1 MDTTKTKY
9 EPVNLQELAAKV
21 HDNAVKHGW
30 WENHPSDEHC
40 LMLVI
45 SELAEAIEADRKGRM
60 ANAAW
65 FEQMINQTPSC
76 HEAAT
81 CEERYAYWFETYI
94 KDTLQD
100 ELADTVIRLLDLAG
114 AHGYNVFRSFITRN
128 DLTRQRAF
136 TENVWEIVQVV
147 TNSNIP
153 VSVRVILSIEM
164 VDVLANTYGFNLWW
178 YVEKKMEYN
187 INRPYKHGKK
197 Y

>member
-1 MDTTKTKY
+1 MDTTKTKH

-21 HDNAVKHGW
+21 HNNAVKHGW
-30 WENHPSDEHC
+30 WEDNLSDEHY

-60 ANAAW
+60 ASKVW
-65 FEQMINQTPSC
+65 FEQMINETPSS

-81 CEERYAYWFETYI
+81 YEERYAYWFEAYI

-114 AHGYNVFRSFITRN
+114 AHGYTLIYCCVGFS
-128 DLTRQRAF
+128 RQRAF

-147 TNSNIP
+147 TNSNVP
-153 VSVRVILSIEM
+153 VSTRVMLSIAM

-187 INRPYKHGKK
+187 ISRPYKHGKK